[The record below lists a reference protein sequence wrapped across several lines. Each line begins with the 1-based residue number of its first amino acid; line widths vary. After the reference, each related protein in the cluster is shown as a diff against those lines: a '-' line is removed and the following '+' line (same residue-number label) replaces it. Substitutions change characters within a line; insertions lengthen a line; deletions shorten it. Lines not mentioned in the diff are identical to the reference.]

1 MVDIGE
7 DMAAKPKKDPLA
19 ALMALP
25 GVGKAT
31 AKKLSDAGIKSSS
44 GIVKAGQKGLIKAG
58 LSAMISKKLIA
69 AVSKK
74 ATTKKPATEKSP
86 AKKTA
91 SKAVSKAKSTAKKAA
106 TKAKGAAKNAASKA
120 TASGRKVAEKTA
132 KSSGDNR
139 VKSSKSDDGRKGKTL
154 NIPRNLKDMPWFR
167 KKQLLIPLDCK
178 TSSDTIATC
187 QGASMGSCARQLN
200 FPSSPIVLVAAVVNT
215 VQQKAMRATW

>member
-25 GVGKAT
+25 GVG
-31 AKKLSDAGIKSSS
+31 
-44 GIVKAGQKGLIKAG
+44 
-58 LSAMISKKLIA
+58 
-69 AVSKK
+69 
-74 ATTKKPATEKSP
+74 
-86 AKKTA
+86 
-91 SKAVSKAKSTAKKAA
+91 
-106 TKAKGAAKNAASKA
+106 KA

-167 KKQLLIPLDCK
+167 KK
-178 TSSDTIATC
+178 
-187 QGASMGSCARQLN
+187 
-200 FPSSPIVLVAAVVNT
+200 
-215 VQQKAMRATW
+215 